1 MTKDQLLFQIAN
13 VGYSTTYGRD
23 KAYATVDISTKTS
36 GRAGFIGVALAI
48 AALLYPIINTFAII
62 VFLGIMFG
70 VIPMY
75 IKSYTD
81 KKDNYLASASK
92 LQDVER
98 QLQNLFYTVKAS
110 TGDVSSF
117 ITQLNDLDTE
127 QKSATIQE
135 QILGSDWYAHVK
147 MFWTKKINS
156 QWFVNELGLKLF
168 FDKLPFSFF
177 VTCLLLVVLILL
189 AIIGFFLAQYLISV
203 GFAKSYIEL
212 FLNISNCKK

>member
-13 VGYSTTYGRD
+13 VGYSTSYGRD

-36 GRAGFIGVALAI
+36 GRLTFIGTALGI
-48 AALLYPIINTFAII
+48 AGLLYPIINTIGII
-62 VFLGIMFG
+62 IFLGIMFG
-70 VIPMY
+70 LISFY
-75 IKSYTD
+75 IKSYVD
-81 KKDNYLASASK
+81 KKDSYLASASK
-92 LQDVER
+92 LQTIER

-110 TGDVSSF
+110 TGDLSSY
-117 ITQLNDLDTE
+117 INQLNDFDTQ

-156 QWFVNELGLKLF
+156 QWFVDELGLKLF

-177 VTCLLLVVLILL
+177 VSCLLVMVLILL

-203 GFAKSYIEL
+203 DFAKSYIEL

>member
-13 VGYSTTYGRD
+13 VGYSTSYGRD

-36 GRAGFIGVALAI
+36 GRLGFIGIALAI
-48 AALLYPIINTFAII
+48 AALLYPIINTIGIA

-75 IKSYTD
+75 IKLYTD
-81 KKDNYLASASK
+81 KKDNYLAAASK
-92 LQDVER
+92 LQDIER

-110 TGDVSSF
+110 TGDLSSY
-117 ITQLNDLDTE
+117 INQLNDFDTQ

-156 QWFVNELGLKLF
+156 QWFVDELGLKLF

-177 VTCLLLVVLILL
+177 VSCLLVMVLILL

-203 GFAKSYIEL
+203 DFAKSYIEL

>member
-36 GRAGFIGVALAI
+36 GRLGFIGVALTI

-81 KKDNYLASASK
+81 KKDSYLASASK
-92 LQDVER
+92 LQAIER

-110 TGDVSSF
+110 TGDLSSY
-117 ITQLNDLDTE
+117 ISQLNDLDTE
-127 QKSATIQE
+127 QKSASIQE

-156 QWFVNELGLKLF
+156 QWFVDELKLKLF

-177 VTCLLLVVLILL
+177 VSCLLIAVLFLL
-189 AIIGFFLAQYLISV
+189 IIIGFFLAQYLISM
-203 GFAKSYIEL
+203 GYAKSFFEL
-212 FLNISNCKK
+212 LCSVNGK